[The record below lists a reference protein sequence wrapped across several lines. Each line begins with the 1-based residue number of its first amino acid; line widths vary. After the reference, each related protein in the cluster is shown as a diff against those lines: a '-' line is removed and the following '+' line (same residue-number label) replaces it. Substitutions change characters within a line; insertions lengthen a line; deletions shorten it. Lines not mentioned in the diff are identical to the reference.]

1 MHKKKK
7 RERSRAVHVD
17 TFFRSHISLGT
28 MMASG
33 TKGILQ
39 ECYPVNRYRSDVNQI
54 TKCRATS

>member
-7 RERSRAVHVD
+7 RERSRAGD

-33 TKGILQ
+33 TRDILQ

-54 TKCRATS
+54 TKCQATS